1 MSVRTATTGAAGP
14 QPLVTTQQQGPCDEA
29 TIKAAMDAYRKQFDE
44 IQSGFRSWADQCQQQ
59 SQVIW
64 QKLKMEDNTLHYCEK
79 QRLWCERAGWQMKY
93 DQVIPPRV
101 LGAFYEGV
109 ALMGVWGIGQVLHAA
124 GDG

>member
-14 QPLVTTQQQGPCDEA
+14 QPLVTTQQQGQCDKA

-101 LGAFYEGV
+101 FILLLIYTF
-109 ALMGVWGIGQVLHAA
+109 L
-124 GDG
+124 